1 MNSIRRTRVKARAE
15 GRRVTQFR
23 GGHAI
28 IALAVACVLAACA
41 SSPPPSPVDVAG
53 NAAFVETA
61 AGDAEETARLARLF
75 NGSNNWGRA
84 SDMVRQAEYILAEAL
99 VARDRIRTAHAA
111 AAAKAAAAKP
121 DANDAGPPSRALS
134 AAARSLIGTA
144 LADADRNIAAIER
157 TVTELRQLN
166 VPGAR

>member
-23 GGHAI
+23 SGHAI

-41 SSPPPSPVDVAG
+41 SSPPRSPVDIAG
-53 NAAFVETA
+53 NAAFVEAA

-99 VARDRIRTAHAA
+99 VARDRIRTAHAV
-111 AAAKAAAAKP
+111 AAAKAAARP
-121 DANDAGPPSRALS
+121 GANNAGRPSPALS
-134 AAARSLIGTA
+134 SAAQLLIGTA